1 MIEMSGKV
9 VLVTGGSRGIGAC
22 AVRALAGVGAEVI
35 LSYAQAADQAQA
47 VAAEVGPERCHVLQ
61 AQLAEA
67 DAATALWRQAL
78 AWKGHIDVLVNNAGI
93 YTHCPIESEIGEWHR
108 LWRETLQVN
117 LIAAADLCREAI
129 GHFRERDGGIIVNV
143 TSRAAFRGDSAEHMH
158 YGASKG
164 GLTALTRSIAREYAR
179 DNVLAYTVA
188 PGFTRTDMAESFIER
203 HGEGAAAGD
212 IPIGE
217 IADPQ
222 DVANIIAFLASGAA
236 RHATGT
242 NIDVNGGSY
251 MH

>member
-1 MIEMSGKV
+1 MP
-9 VLVTGGSRGIGAC
+9 SRRRRWPQRWA
-22 AVRALAGVGAEVI
+22 
-35 LSYAQAADQAQA
+35 
-47 VAAEVGPERCHVLQ
+47 P
-61 AQLAEA
+61 
-67 DAATALWRQAL
+67 
-78 AWKGHIDVLVNNAGI
+78 NA
-93 YTHCPIESEIGEWHR
+93 

-129 GHFRERDGGIIVNV
+129 GHFRERGRGIIVNV
-143 TSRAAFRGDSAEHMH
+143 TSRAAFRGDAVEHMH

-164 GLTALTRSIAREYAR
+164 GLTAFTRSIAREYAR

-188 PGFTRTDMAESFIER
+188 PGFTRTDMAEPFIAR

-222 DVANIIAFLASGAA
+222 DVGNIIAFLASGAA
-236 RHATGT
+236 RHATGA
-242 NIDVNGGSY
+242 NIDVNGASY